1 MVRPLRQDWAGPKK
15 EVVRHRS
22 TSTRHPLLGV
32 TSLEMN
38 QNTVGVKPFKQ
49 TTDGDGALQT
59 NHGWG

>member
-1 MVRPLRQDWAGPKK
+1 
-15 EVVRHRS
+15 
-22 TSTRHPLLGV
+22 LGV

-49 TTDGDGALQT
+49 TTDGDRALQT